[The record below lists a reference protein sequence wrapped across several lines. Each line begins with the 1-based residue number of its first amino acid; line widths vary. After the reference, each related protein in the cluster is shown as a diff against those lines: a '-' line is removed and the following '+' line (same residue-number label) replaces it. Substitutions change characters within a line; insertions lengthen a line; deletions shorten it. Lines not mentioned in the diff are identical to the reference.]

1 MSLDVIARHKGNSDI
16 ADGFLEIIRQLG
28 IWIESLSG
36 TNPDAGF
43 DSFAASNYNHGN
55 RSEQADLMEEVILR
69 LQEINSLGPGGGGS
83 SADNKIRVDAADT
96 VSKTW
101 DQLFAESNEIAWGKV
116 AGDETTGKQVRLIAQ
131 LCFTAGQKAYVGG
144 VPENNEGKLNIV
156 PADGGENA
164 VVIESTD
171 GQTILS
177 INDLLDITAEQLDP
191 DKEFNI
197 RTTGRW
203 LNLFTFHNHLKLK
216 PSTMEVNALRSTI
229 WTTQAQVIADVN
241 IEPGEIVVLS
251 NGYLT
256 YKPT

>member
-101 DQLFAESNEIAWGKV
+101 DQLFASTNEIAWGKV

-131 LCFTAGQKAYVGG
+131 MCFTAGQKAYIGG
-144 VPENNEGKLNIV
+144 IPENFDVYRPKLSVVAEDPQTAVLIQCSDGSEFAFDNKGYLRHTGGIFLIESLDNGVQLRNGSGKDLILTDNKLFASIIRNSTHATAAAV
-156 PADGGENA
+156 QADGTINA
-164 VVIESTD
+164 EEVVALTN
-171 GQTILS
+171 GTLV
-177 INDLLDITAEQLDP
+177 
-191 DKEFNI
+191 K
-197 RTTGRW
+197 
-203 LNLFTFHNHLKLK
+203 KL
-216 PSTMEVNALRSTI
+216 
-229 WTTQAQVIADVN
+229 
-241 IEPGEIVVLS
+241 
-251 NGYLT
+251 
-256 YKPT
+256 